1 MSKITNEMHKLLG
14 EAAKSPDTA
23 EIKHAKKQYMH
34 MPEAMSML
42 NDMMDALSNIN
53 DPRAREAMRGWLV
66 RNGWLAR
73 DEAARLRHYAPQ
85 LNTYALAL
93 SRILGKPVTR
103 RQLCFLHARRTMD
116 VK

>member
-53 DPRAREAMRGWLV
+53 DPRAREANDDMSKAMRSLD
-66 RNGWLAR
+66 RTA
-73 DEAARLRHYAPQ
+73 ETMRLM
-85 LNTYALAL
+85 
-93 SRILGKPVTR
+93 G
-103 RQLCFLHARRTMD
+103 LHKA
-116 VK
+116 